1 MITPNTHAAR
11 GGLSNPETRAASRAE
26 AGADFRE
33 EVSRERVR
41 ERTTQK
47 KLAAEA
53 VRTGAPDR
61 EMRARDDHDS
71 STLAEEPSTEV
82 AAGARD
88 DDARGDLAPVAD
100 DGRGTRGSAPSPTP
114 GARAREE
121 GAQGAA
127 TTPAGVG
134 ETQSAVPSALT
145 APTPALLS
153 TAPGAN
159 QPAPSSLDASAST
172 APSPE
177 GEGASGIASPRPMAF
192 TAAPLADAMG
202 LQVAAQAHDAAP
214 LEGLEVPREARAG
227 SAPEGGSNALALAVR
242 GPASIADAAPAAS
255 TTPARL
261 APAEIPQFLKDLQVR
276 VDGTAGSAFVELE
289 PIALGRLTV
298 ELSLQPEGGVRADVR
313 AERPDG
319 FAAIEARLPE
329 LRAALLERG
338 FASADVQISL
348 GLGQRDARREGDDM
362 QSRHAR
368 RDGSQTIDTQ
378 RVLALAPNRTGSID
392 LWA

>member
-1 MITPNTHAAR
+1 
-11 GGLSNPETRAASRAE
+11 
-26 AGADFRE
+26 
-33 EVSRERVR
+33 
-41 ERTTQK
+41 
-47 KLAAEA
+47 
-53 VRTGAPDR
+53 
-61 EMRARDDHDS
+61 
-71 STLAEEPSTEV
+71 
-82 AAGARD
+82 
-88 DDARGDLAPVAD
+88 
-100 DGRGTRGSAPSPTP
+100 
-114 GARAREE
+114 
-121 GAQGAA
+121 
-127 TTPAGVG
+127 
-134 ETQSAVPSALT
+134 
-145 APTPALLS
+145 
-153 TAPGAN
+153 
-159 QPAPSSLDASAST
+159 
-172 APSPE
+172 
-177 GEGASGIASPRPMAF
+177 MAF

-368 RDGSQTIDTQ
+368 LDGSQTIDTQ